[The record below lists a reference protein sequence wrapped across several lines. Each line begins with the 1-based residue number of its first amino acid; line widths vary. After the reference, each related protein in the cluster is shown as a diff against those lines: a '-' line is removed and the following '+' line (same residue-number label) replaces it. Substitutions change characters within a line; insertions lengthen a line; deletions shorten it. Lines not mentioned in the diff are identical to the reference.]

1 MISDVVFWAIQSN
14 NLDHVTV
21 KLWAAA
27 GAAFAQSA
35 SLTARD
41 NILFEELLSVKRFWL
56 KIITLRNCIK

>member
-1 MISDVVFWAIQSN
+1 MISDVVSWAIQSN
-14 NLDHVTV
+14 NLDHVAV

-41 NILFEELLSVKRFWL
+41 NILFEELLSVKDFDWKL
-56 KIITLRNCIK
+56 